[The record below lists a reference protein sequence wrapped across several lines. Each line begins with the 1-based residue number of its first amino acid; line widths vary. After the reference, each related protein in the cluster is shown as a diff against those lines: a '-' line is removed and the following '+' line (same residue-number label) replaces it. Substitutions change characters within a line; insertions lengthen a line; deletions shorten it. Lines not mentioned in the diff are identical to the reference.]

1 MFTNGKQ
8 DDVEM
13 LRQLRLMYM
22 RSNKIRRMFQFFYN
36 RC

>member
-13 LRQLRLMYM
+13 LRQLRLL
-22 RSNKIRRMFQFFYN
+22 YN
-36 RC
+36 VYAIKPVA